1 MIDHPGT
8 DDERLILASGSPY
21 RRDLLARITRDFD
34 ILAPAI
40 DERSAAGE
48 KPHDLALRLA
58 RMKASAI
65 ARQRTRATV
74 IGSDQVAALGSRILG
89 KPGDEGTAIQQL
101 MACSGQRVQFFTSV
115 CVLNL
120 QKQFD
125 EVHTDITTVSF
136 RDLSTAEIEAYV
148 QADKPLDCA
157 GSFRAEG
164 LGVALF
170 EAIENRDPTAIIGLP
185 LIWLSSCLQRA
196 GIPSTDS
203 FTISLIAAIAM
214 PVNLNRCAL
223 IQPADQHPA
232 APLE

>member
-1 MIDHPGT
+1 MLEHPET
-8 DDERLILASGSPY
+8 NDQRLILASGSPY

-34 ILAPAI
+34 IVVPAI
-40 DERSAAGE
+40 DESYAAGE
-48 KPHDLALRLA
+48 PPGDLSLRLA
-58 RMKASAI
+58 RIKASEV
-65 ARQRTRATV
+65 ARLQTRATV

-89 KPGDEGTAIQQL
+89 KPGNEATAMQQL
-101 MACSGQRVQFFTSV
+101 SACSGQRVQFFTSV
-115 CVLNL
+115 CVLNQ

-196 GIPSTDS
+196 GIPILTRSPS
-203 FTISLIAAIAM
+203 A
-214 PVNLNRCAL
+214 
-223 IQPADQHPA
+223 
-232 APLE
+232 